1 LAQTEQ
7 PALKRTKR
15 QRTAIATRCK
25 LIEAAIVC
33 MAEYGPAGVTLDKV
47 TDTAGVSRGLVRHHF
62 GGKRQLLFSA
72 FEHLADEQRA
82 TFNGGD
88 PATEVDVVATLRT
101 IVATSLRDAAASS
114 SRAHAWF
121 AFWQAALRDPALGE
135 VNERLYADERNR
147 YTELFRAAA
156 RQLDLVIDERQ
167 AGRGLQALADG
178 VWNELVI
185 DKNDFRIDEAVALCD
200 RFIDLILE
208 DGRAA
213 RVSRGAR

>member
-1 LAQTEQ
+1 LSPTRHST
-7 PALKRTKR
+7 LKCTQRQQASIATKR
-15 QRTAIATRCK
+15 K

-82 TFNGGD
+82 TFNSGD
-88 PATEVDVVATLRT
+88 PATEVDAVATLRT

-121 AFWQAALRDPALGE
+121 GFWQAALRDPALGE
-135 VNERLYADERNR
+135 VNECLYADERKR

-200 RFIDLILE
+200 RFIDLILKE
-208 DGRAA
+208 GRAA
-213 RVSRGAR
+213 RESRSDG

>member
-1 LAQTEQ
+1 MAQTEQ
-7 PALKRTKR
+7 PALKRTSR
-15 QRTAIATRCK
+15 QQTAIATRRK

-62 GGKRQLLFSA
+62 GGKRQLLMSA
-72 FEHLADEQRA
+72 FERLADEQRA
-82 TFNGGD
+82 TFSGGD
-88 PATEVDVVATLRT
+88 PETEVDAVAALRAA
-101 IVATSLRDAAASS
+101 VATSLRDAAASS

-121 AFWQAALRDPALGE
+121 GFWQAALRDPALGE
-135 VNERLYADERNR
+135 VNERLYADERAR
-147 YTELFRAAA
+147 YTELFHAAA

-185 DKNDFRIDEAVALCD
+185 DKSDFRIDEAVALCD

-213 RVSRGAR
+213 RESRGAR